1 MQTCFLLFC
10 ICTALFRGLE
20 FIIVVILIADV
31 CLFVILF
38 VLAVI
43 YAAVNFPRCLF
54 LCLDVVVVLSGICS
68 LSLTSELWR
77 RLSYFYFL
85 TLYFPLKT
93 CSWFSVTLLNFFD
106 FLGCR
111 PSGFLST
118 YNHATRLRDS
128 YSDAPDRERNQLWQ
142 LRDKG
147 GEVGPH
153 GCSVRLGIQKTRLTE
168 DLKKGSPQLHFRW
181 NVWNIFDQKSCWPV
195 RLFSS
200 MKTLCH
206 RNVKLPW
213 ERLLN
218 YGS

>member
-77 RLSYFYFL
+77 RLSYF
-85 TLYFPLKT
+85 
-93 CSWFSVTLLNFFD
+93 
-106 FLGCR
+106 
-111 PSGFLST
+111 
-118 YNHATRLRDS
+118 
-128 YSDAPDRERNQLWQ
+128 
-142 LRDKG
+142 
-147 GEVGPH
+147 
-153 GCSVRLGIQKTRLTE
+153 
-168 DLKKGSPQLHFRW
+168 
-181 NVWNIFDQKSCWPV
+181 
-195 RLFSS
+195 LFSYALFS
-200 MKTLCH
+200 IKNMQLILCH
-206 RNVKLPW
+206 TS
-213 ERLLN
+213 EFF
-218 YGS
+218 